1 MSEAKKAIIRG
12 LGFGGLIHI
21 PPMNVPHKLLK
32 ELANSF
38 NLDKNK
44 LDTRHG
50 SLKIKPKKIEAALG
64 LNASGDLFSD
74 KLSFME
80 LSEENKEIFRRFQG
94 KTLKNLTNQMMDIGI
109 DNDQDCLMFKRI
121 FIFYIQ
127 MAFLLPTTINKVSP
141 VHLAP
146 IFRMNITEYNWGSHV
161 LNFIIKGIINYHK
174 KGEGISGLP
183 WVSHWNREL
192 LVARI
197 RAEIDGNMG
206 IVKKAEVKKKL
217 KEMKEKEKKEKKKE
231 KTKKNNELAFSSE
244 FESEEDSE
252 EATKRRKQP
261 TKTTKK
267 VFFAN
272 DCLLSR
278 MVSRKRK
285 QILEDSTSESESE
298 SDDEMQSKKIKH
310 IVEDSSSEEQIE
322 SYDVMKEA
330 GLPSTEGHYD
340 SSEMCIL
347 TLFGWISGW
356 VWKKNRTPQP
366 QQPAESTP
374 TVPPT
379 PSKILSFTDSSKE
392 ETLTQEGQPGSEKGK
407 SPKTPILI
415 EELEELVEKI
425 ANTEVKAALNFAKD
439 KVPRSK
445 SSLPTKF
452 LKSLK
457 LLQGGRNCW
466 ST

>member
-1 MSEAKKAIIRG
+1 MILILLCLQQTNDLKCATQLLSEKFEKMSEAKKAIIRG

-161 LNFIIKGIINYHK
+161 LNFIIKGIINYR
-174 KGEGISGLP
+174 L
-183 WVSHWNREL
+183 
-192 LVARI
+192 
-197 RAEIDGNMG
+197 
-206 IVKKAEVKKKL
+206 KKK
-217 KEMKEKEKKEKKKE
+217 
-231 KTKKNNELAFSSE
+231 KN
-244 FESEEDSE
+244 
-252 EATKRRKQP
+252 
-261 TKTTKK
+261 
-267 VFFAN
+267 
-272 DCLLSR
+272 
-278 MVSRKRK
+278 
-285 QILEDSTSESESE
+285 
-298 SDDEMQSKKIKH
+298 
-310 IVEDSSSEEQIE
+310 
-322 SYDVMKEA
+322 
-330 GLPSTEGHYD
+330 
-340 SSEMCIL
+340 
-347 TLFGWISGW
+347 
-356 VWKKNRTPQP
+356 
-366 QQPAESTP
+366 
-374 TVPPT
+374 
-379 PSKILSFTDSSKE
+379 
-392 ETLTQEGQPGSEKGK
+392 
-407 SPKTPILI
+407 
-415 EELEELVEKI
+415 
-425 ANTEVKAALNFAKD
+425 
-439 KVPRSK
+439 
-445 SSLPTKF
+445 
-452 LKSLK
+452 
-457 LLQGGRNCW
+457 
-466 ST
+466 